1 VNAVILNQVD
11 GQQRSKQRAKL
22 GLTWGMAICCDAA
35 SNYPRA
41 PVRQGLNEAATRMDG
56 VFAQMLGHDAKA
68 ADRASRDGN

>member
-1 VNAVILNQVD
+1 M
-11 GQQRSKQRAKL
+11 G
-22 GLTWGMAICCDAA
+22 ICCDAA